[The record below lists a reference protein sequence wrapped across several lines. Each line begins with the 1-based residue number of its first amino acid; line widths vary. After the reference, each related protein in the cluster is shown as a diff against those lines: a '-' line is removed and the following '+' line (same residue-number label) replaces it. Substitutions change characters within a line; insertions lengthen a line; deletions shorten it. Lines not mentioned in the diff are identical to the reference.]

1 IGWILAAA
9 HYDPSAAA
17 ATSAVRYGIYTFS
30 IYLPLVML
38 VVLFLIVSRFDIEGK
53 YAEMM
58 AQIKARNEAEAAA
71 E

>member
-1 IGWILAAA
+1 
-9 HYDPSAAA
+9 
-17 ATSAVRYGIYTFS
+17 
-30 IYLPLVML
+30 ML

-53 YAEMM
+53 YADMM